1 MHNGVKG
8 VKGVKKVYRMPFGS
22 HGFKNMSRW
31 RMSRV
36 VQPSA
41 RRALNQGAHSATQQ
55 AMGLCFSC
63 LYGDDDDGNNNERS
77 SLLQNHQLYSEE
89 NLQEEVKKQQQRQ
102 NELAG
107 IVNEL
112 SDNLIDVSTFMSNPT
127 GLENSTQNISFLV
140 HTEGET
146 GGTTDKPNTT
156 FLTNDEKQKVLDAVR
171 QLDEETKK
179 RCQITNSQPLYLT
192 F

>member
-1 MHNGVKG
+1 
-8 VKGVKKVYRMPFGS
+8 
-22 HGFKNMSRW
+22 
-31 RMSRV
+31 
-36 VQPSA
+36 
-41 RRALNQGAHSATQQ
+41 
-55 AMGLCFSC
+55 MGLCYSC
-63 LYGDDDDGNNNERS
+63 LYGDEDDGNNNERS

-127 GLENSTQNISFLV
+127 GLENSTQNISFSV
-140 HTEGET
+140 HTEGE
-146 GGTTDKPNTT
+146 GGIDKPNTT
-156 FLTNDEKQKVLDAVR
+156 FLTNDEKQNVLDAVS
-171 QLDEETKK
+171 QLDETTKK

>member
-1 MHNGVKG
+1 
-8 VKGVKKVYRMPFGS
+8 
-22 HGFKNMSRW
+22 
-31 RMSRV
+31 
-36 VQPSA
+36 
-41 RRALNQGAHSATQQ
+41 
-55 AMGLCFSC
+55 MGLCYSC
-63 LYGDDDDGNNNERS
+63 LLGEAEDTNNERS

-127 GLENSTQNISFLV
+127 GLEYSSHNISFL
-140 HTEGET
+140 TNNDGEG
-146 GGTTDKPNTT
+146 DKPIPT
-156 FLTNDEKQKVLDAVR
+156 FLTEDEKQRVVAEASNIDDVI
-171 QLDEETKK
+171 KK
-179 RCQITNSQPLYLT
+179 QCEISKPEPLFLT

>member
-1 MHNGVKG
+1 
-8 VKGVKKVYRMPFGS
+8 
-22 HGFKNMSRW
+22 
-31 RMSRV
+31 
-36 VQPSA
+36 
-41 RRALNQGAHSATQQ
+41 
-55 AMGLCFSC
+55 MGLCYSC
-63 LYGDDDDGNNNERS
+63 LYGDEDDGNNNERS
-77 SLLQNHQLYSEE
+77 SLFQNHQLYSEE

-140 HTEGET
+140 HTEGE
-146 GGTTDKPNTT
+146 GGIDKPNTT
-156 FLTNDEKQKVLDAVR
+156 FLTNDEKQNVLDAVS
-171 QLDEETKK
+171 QLDETTKK